1 MSCAEVLLPSVYRR
15 CGVIRM
21 DRIRNDQE
29 DSSGFGDK
37 VREVSEGLSMCR
49 RGTTHMIDEGC

>member
-29 DSSGFGDK
+29 DSSGFRDK

>member
-1 MSCAEVLLPSVYRR
+1 M
-15 CGVIRM
+15 IRM
-21 DRIRNDQE
+21 DRIRNDQG